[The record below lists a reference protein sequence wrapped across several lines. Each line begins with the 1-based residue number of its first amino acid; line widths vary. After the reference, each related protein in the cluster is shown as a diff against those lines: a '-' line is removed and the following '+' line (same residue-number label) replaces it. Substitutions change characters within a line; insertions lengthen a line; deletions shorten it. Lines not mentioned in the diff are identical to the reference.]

1 MAESQYAVCV
11 CSHMHVTEINYTSR
25 APGEHEAHSMQ
36 GRGDEMRRGASRSL
50 AEHRMHNLGVENNGP
65 DMANRRAGILWRWE
79 SLLGATP
86 PG

>member
-11 CSHMHVTEINYTSR
+11 CSHMHVTEINYYK
-25 APGEHEAHSMQ
+25 
-36 GRGDEMRRGASRSL
+36 EMRRGASRSL